1 MHLDNYH
8 EHQSFIYPLMPSEE
22 LSPTLLETLLE
33 TFSLE
38 LASEIK
44 YPYYSFTENI
54 LSLHSNPDLNFTSA
68 KNMKPLSFDFRK
80 EWDSLR
86 PFSKKDPLIK
96 ALGNQRD
103 LVLDATCGTG
113 KDTLSFLKLGLKV
126 ISYERSP
133 LLAPLLW
140 DAQRRAPELELD
152 IRFEDARNCHERPD
166 VIFLDPMF
174 PPKKKKALPKKE
186 MVMFSHLIGK
196 DEDQEE
202 LLKWALKTAK
212 KRVVVKRPL
221 WADSSPT
228 ISYKGTRV
236 KYDTYIV

>member
-22 LSPTLLETLLE
+22 LSPSLLETFCK

-38 LASEIK
+38 LTSEVK
-44 YPYYSFTENI
+44 YPYYSFTNNT
-54 LSLHSNPDLNFTSA
+54 LSLHLDPELNFKSA
-68 KNMKPLSFDFRK
+68 KGMKPLSFDFK
-80 EWDSLR
+80 ELPRS
-86 PFSKKDPLIK
+86 FSKKDPFVK
-96 ALGNQRD
+96 ALGNNR
-103 LVLDATCGTG
+103 VILDATCGTG

-140 DAQRRAPELELD
+140 DAQRRAPELDLD
-152 IRFEDARNCHERPD
+152 IRFEDARNCLERPD

-228 ISYKGTRV
+228 LSYKGTRV